1 METLGFSDAKYTWSD
16 SPLPIPMQPQ
26 VTESAPA
33 PQPDPLADWEPQ
45 DIAARLAGGNIRW
58 GVVTTLIVL
67 IVGALGLTYWAYQRT
82 TARDDMPIEVSLG
95 DDIDGLLASL
105 GSLETLNDAL
115 MAETPGLE
123 NIDIGEVDEAARQL
137 FEAGGALPESQTEA
151 RYLATGAAGSALDG
165 VRLAGEARSY
175 LLAVAPILDTPVL
188 ETDPSVIALD
198 DAVRAF
204 GDWQLWF
211 DEVRTA
217 LPDNVLSD
225 ATEQLDVLSGDL
237 TSILGDYI
245 DGLREDDQTAAAA
258 AVGELS
264 SRLDDI
270 YAILDDSLERT
281 GDLVGQRIRETREAL
296 AQLQG
301 L

>member
-1 METLGFSDAKYTWSD
+1 
-16 SPLPIPMQPQ
+16 MQPQ
-26 VTESAPA
+26 VTETAPA

-45 DIAARLAGGNIRW
+45 DIAPRLAGGNIRW
-58 GVVTTLIVL
+58 GVVTTLIML
-67 IVGALGLTYWAYQRT
+67 IVGALGLTFWAYQRT
-82 TARDDMPIEVSLG
+82 AARDAMPIEVSLG

-115 MAETPGLE
+115 IAGTPGLE
-123 NIDIGEVDEAARQL
+123 NIDIGEVDTAARQL
-137 FEAGGALPESQTEA
+137 FEAGGALPESQTQA
-151 RYLATGAAGSALDG
+151 RYLAAGAAGSALDG

-245 DGLREDDQTAAAA
+245 DGLRADDQAAAA
-258 AVGELS
+258 TAVGELS
-264 SRLDDI
+264 SRLDDVH
-270 YAILDDSLERT
+270 AILDDSLGRT
-281 GDLVGQRIRETREAL
+281 RDLVGQRIRETREAL

>member
-1 METLGFSDAKYTWSD
+1 MQLQMTET
-16 SPLPIPMQPQ
+16 
-26 VTESAPA
+26 APA
-33 PQPDPLADWEPQ
+33 PEPDPLADWEPQ
-45 DIAARLAGGNIRW
+45 DIAPRLAGGNIRW

-67 IVGALGLTYWAYQRT
+67 IVAALGLSFWAYQRT
-82 TARDDMPIEVSLG
+82 AARDDVPIEASLG

-105 GSLETLNDAL
+105 GSLEALNDAL
-115 MAETPGLE
+115 VAETPGLE
-123 NIDIGEVDEAARQL
+123 SIDIGDVDAAARQL
-137 FEAGGALPESQTEA
+137 FEAGGELPHSQTEA
-151 RYLATGAAGSALDG
+151 RYLAAGAAGSALDG

-175 LLAVAPILDTPVL
+175 LLAVAPLLDAPAL

-217 LPDNVLSD
+217 LPDNVLSS

-245 DGLREDDQTAAAA
+245 DGLREDDQAAAAA

-264 SRLDDI
+264 SRLDDVH
-270 YAILDDSLERT
+270 AMLDGSLGRT
-281 GDLVGQRIRETREAL
+281 WDLVGQRISETRDAL

>member
-1 METLGFSDAKYTWSD
+1 
-16 SPLPIPMQPQ
+16 MQPQ
-26 VTESAPA
+26 VAETAPA

-45 DIAARLAGGNIRW
+45 DIAPRLAGGNIRW

-67 IVGALGLTYWAYQRT
+67 IVGALGLTFWAYQRT
-82 TARDDMPIEVSLG
+82 AARDEMPIEVSLG

-115 MAETPGLE
+115 IAGTPGLE
-123 NIDIGEVDEAARQL
+123 NIDIGEVDAAARQL
-137 FEAGGALPESQTEA
+137 FEAGGGLPEGQTEA
-151 RYLATGAAGSALDG
+151 RYLAAGAAGSALDG

-281 GDLVGQRIRETREAL
+281 GELVGQRIRETREAL